1 MRPHQNR
8 ARALRATRIAL
19 YVWDFPSARVW
30 LVLCS
35 RIQGNIIMWRTPYF
49 YLMRSHVINVYRQ
62 YSVNTTHCHLFTF
75 TNDFTKMQLVFQVE
89 HVLKY

>member
-1 MRPHQNR
+1 MNFVVQRIENLHARYGDDYRDQNR

-49 YLMRSHVINVYRQ
+49 YLMRSHV
-62 YSVNTTHCHLFTF
+62 TTAFSTVMI
-75 TNDFTKMQLVFQVE
+75 DR
-89 HVLKY
+89 